1 MLFYDYKSP
10 PLRPKNIVVKL
21 PMKLFSSWWL
31 LSGLIWSRSA
41 LETSRK
47 SAPGIEPR
55 SRRCRASVP
64 VLPGTPYAEGRLG
77 LLSPGDKIRP
87 GPRPL
92 LSLAS
97 GGCKKTMWN
106 KSRKMVFCYQ
116 TFSDLL
122 WEKIVLVIERGFWN
136 SRLKAQN
143 LKIFETT
150 RTIYSNSEWSQQFFG
165 NRMLFNLFMEVSHI

>member
-1 MLFYDYKSP
+1 MYAHMFWTLFDILKHFWTFPHHRRFFWKFLWILNDLFLGNSFGIFYDYKSP

-41 LETSRK
+41 LETNRK

-87 GPRPL
+87 GPLPL

-97 GGCKKTMWN
+97 GGCQKNMY
-106 KSRKMVFCYQ
+106 RKLCKVQIFWEGHKNLSHLPLIIWCY
-116 TFSDLL
+116 
-122 WEKIVLVIERGFWN
+122 
-136 SRLKAQN
+136 
-143 LKIFETT
+143 
-150 RTIYSNSEWSQQFFG
+150 
-165 NRMLFNLFMEVSHI
+165 